1 MPFDTLIKAG
11 SVIDGTGAE
20 AVTADIAIK
29 DGRIAEI
36 GKINAR
42 AHQTIDADG
51 ALVTPGLVDIHT
63 HYDGQATW
71 ASRMAPSSHHGVTT
85 VVAGNCG
92 VGFAPVR
99 PGDREKVIELM
110 EGVEDIPGVVLN
122 EGLEWAWESFP
133 EYMDY
138 IDQRQFDMDIGVQIP
153 HAPLRVYVMGQ
164 RALDREP
171 ATPED
176 IQTMRDLTREAM
188 AAGAIGFTSSRSI
201 NHRSSKGE
209 NTPSLQAELDEMAG
223 IAAGIRDAGRGV
235 IELISDFFD
244 LDAEFDLLEG
254 MVASG
259 SCPLSFTLAEGIGGP
274 DGWQQLLRRIE
285 QANDK
290 GLTIRGQVAARAI
303 GITLGLTT
311 TLNPFSGKPA
321 YREMAGLSLGERM
334 ARLRDPAV
342 RARILEEEPSRGFS
356 SLWQRMNNM
365 QNVWELSEDPDYEP
379 LPEDSVG
386 GRAQAAGRDPQEY
399 AYDLMLER
407 DGLAM
412 MYMPMTNYAENN
424 LDNCR
429 ELMMHEHTLMGL
441 GDGGAHVGTIC
452 DASYPT
458 FGLTHWGRDRS
469 RGERIDLPTLVRNQ
483 TRETAHAVG
492 LADRGELKVGLR
504 GDVNIIDFD
513 NLNISAPKMV
523 YDLPSGAG
531 RLEQKTEGYLA
542 TLVNGQVTY
551 RNAEPTDALPG
562 RLIRAS

>member
-20 AVTADIAIK
+20 AMTADIAIK
-29 DGRIAEI
+29 DGRIKEI

-259 SCPLSFTLAEGIGGP
+259 GCPLSFTLAEGIGGP

-311 TLNPFSGKPA
+311 TLNPFSGKHA

-386 GRAQAAGRDPQEY
+386 GRAQAVGRDPQEY

>member
-311 TLNPFSGKPA
+311 TLNPFSGKHA

-386 GRAQAAGRDPQEY
+386 GRAQAVGRDPQEY

>member
-11 SVIDGTGAE
+11 TVIDGSGDAP
-20 AVTADIAIK
+20 VTADIAIK
-29 DGRIAEI
+29 DGIVAEI
-36 GKINAR
+36 GRINAR
-42 AHQTIDADG
+42 ATQTIDADG

-176 IQTMRDLTREAM
+176 IQAMRDLTREAM
-188 AAGAIGFTSSRSI
+188 AAGAIGFSSSRSI
-201 NHRSSKGE
+201 NHRSSKGDH
-209 NTPSLQAELDEMAG
+209 TPSLQAELDEMAG

-244 LDAEFDLLEG
+244 LDEEFDLLEG

-259 SCPLSFTLAEGIGGP
+259 GCPLSFTLAEGIGGP
-274 DGWQQLLRRIE
+274 DGWQRLLHRIE
-285 QANDK
+285 QANEK

-311 TLNPFSGKPA
+311 TLNPFSGKPT
-321 YREMAGLSLGERM
+321 YRELSELPLNERLE
-334 ARLRDPAV
+334 RLRDPDV
-342 RARILEEEPSRGFS
+342 KARILQEEPTRGFS
-356 SLWQRMNNM
+356 QLFKRMNDM
-365 QNVWELSEDPDYEP
+365 QNVWELSDDPNYEP
-379 LPEDSVG
+379 LPEESVG
-386 GRAQAAGRDPQEY
+386 GRATAVGRDPQEY
-399 AYDLMLER
+399 AYELMLER
-407 DGLAM
+407 EGLAM
-412 MYMPMTNYAENN
+412 MYMPMTNYVDKN

-429 ELMMHEHTLMGL
+429 ELIMHEHTLMGL

-483 TRETAHAVG
+483 TRETARAVG
-492 LADRGELKVGLR
+492 LTDRGELKVGLR
-504 GDVNIIDFD
+504 GDVNVIDFE
-513 NLNISAPKMV
+513 NLNIGAPKMV

-531 RLEQKTEGYLA
+531 RLEQKTKGYLA
-542 TLVNGQVTY
+542 TLVKGEVTY

>member
-29 DGRIAEI
+29 DGRIKEI

-259 SCPLSFTLAEGIGGP
+259 GCPLSFTLAEGIGGP

-311 TLNPFSGKPA
+311 TLNPFSGKHA
-321 YREMAGLSLGERM
+321 YREMAGLPLGERM

-356 SLWQRMNNM
+356 NLWQRMNNM

-386 GRAQAAGRDPQEY
+386 GRAQAVGRDPQEY

>member
-20 AVTADIAIK
+20 AMTADIAIK
-29 DGRIAEI
+29 DGRIKEI

-223 IAAGIRDAGRGV
+223 IAAGIRDAGRGA

-311 TLNPFSGKPA
+311 TLNPFSGKHA
-321 YREMAGLSLGERM
+321 YREMAGLPLGERM

-386 GRAQAAGRDPQEY
+386 GRAQAVGRDPQEY